1 MVLVPSLFQPS
12 NYLTITTIKHSSYQT
27 INFRTFVPG
36 MKTFNVPVTY
46 RSPLITAIKNSRKQ
60 QDKMKKDFTPTLL
73 TLGSLHI
80 YLARHF
86 GFCYG
91 VENAIEISFRTIESN
106 PGKRIFLL
114 SEMIH
119 NPQVNA
125 DLQSRGVQFL
135 QDNYGRQLIP
145 FEELTA
151 DDVVII
157 PAFGTTLEIESKLNA
172 LGIAVEKY
180 NTTCPFVEKV
190 WNRSEQIAK
199 KGYTIVIHGKPKH
212 EETRATFSHAAS
224 NAPSVIVNDM
234 QEAENL
240 AKYITGEKSADLF
253 YTEFAG
259 RFSAG
264 FDATQHLQRI
274 GVVNQTT
281 QLATD
286 TQAIAEFL
294 KQTIQQHYG
303 LTPENV
309 ESRFADTRDTLC
321 YATNDNQTAVTGML
335 QTPADIA
342 IVVGGYNSSNTTH
355 LAELCEQQ
363 LPTYFIN
370 SEEKMLSAQEI
381 RHYNFHTKEEYLAT
395 GYLPTGNPARILITS
410 GASCPDAVVESVIRR
425 LASFYGVETQLDA
438 ATNEFAG

>member
-1 MVLVPSLFQPS
+1 
-12 NYLTITTIKHSSYQT
+12 
-27 INFRTFVPG
+27 

-73 TLGSLHI
+73 TLGPLHI

-106 PGKRIFLL
+106 AGKRIFLL

-172 LGIAVEKY
+172 LGIPVEKY

-190 WNRSEQIAK
+190 WNRSEQIAQ

-212 EETRATFSHAAS
+212 EETRATFSHAAN

-240 AKYITGEKSADLF
+240 AKYITGEKTAGLF

-264 FDATQHLQRI
+264 FDVTKHLQRI

-303 LTPENV
+303 LTTENI

-335 QTPADIA
+335 QTPADMA

-370 SEEKMLSAQEI
+370 SEEKLLSAQEI
-381 RHYNFHTKEEYLAT
+381 RHYNFHTKEEYTAT
-395 GYLPTGNPARILITS
+395 GYLPARQPARILITS
-410 GASCPDAVVESVIRR
+410 GASCPDAVVESVIRKI
-425 LASFYGVETQLDA
+425 ASFYGVEDKLEA
-438 ATNEFAG
+438 ITNELAG